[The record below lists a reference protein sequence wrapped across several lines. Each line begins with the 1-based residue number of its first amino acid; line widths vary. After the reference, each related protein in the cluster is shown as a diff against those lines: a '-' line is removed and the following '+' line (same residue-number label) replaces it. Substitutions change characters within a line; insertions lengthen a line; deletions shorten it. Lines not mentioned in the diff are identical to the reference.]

1 MKHFLFLNPVNV
13 FYAEVCTGLLQ
24 VMSFKGLFIV
34 LLSAWLSASGREG
47 EEFSVVFWNLENFF
61 DCKDSGTGPSDAEF
75 TPEGERRWTAGRYW
89 KKCNAVA
96 KTFMW
101 LAGRD
106 AGMPAVAGVAE
117 VEDRGVV
124 QSVLNGTL
132 LRKYD
137 YVTVHEDSPDP
148 RGIDVALIYRESM
161 FLKVSSKVLPVRE
174 DADGNP
180 FRTRDILHVC
190 LARKPDGE
198 RFHFLVNHHPSK
210 FGGAVQ
216 SGRRRLAAMSVMMRA
231 CDSLMSA
238 GETNIICMGDFN
250 DTPDGEA
257 FRIVDSRFENLGI
270 PLHERGKGTIRYRGK
285 WELIDMFIVSRE
297 ISARACMEICLP
309 DFLSVRDNA
318 HSGFRPLRTYTG
330 PRYSGGVS
338 DHAPIVLV
346 VKK

>member
-1 MKHFLFLNPVNV
+1 
-13 FYAEVCTGLLQ
+13 
-24 VMSFKGLFIV
+24 
-34 LLSAWLSASGREG
+34 
-47 EEFSVVFWNLENFF
+47 
-61 DCKDSGTGPSDAEF
+61 
-75 TPEGERRWTAGRYW
+75 
-89 KKCNAVA
+89 
-96 KTFMW
+96 
-101 LAGRD
+101 
-106 AGMPAVAGVAE
+106 
-117 VEDRGVV
+117 
-124 QSVLNGTL
+124 
-132 LRKYD
+132 
-137 YVTVHEDSPDP
+137 
-148 RGIDVALIYRESM
+148 
-161 FLKVSSKVLPVRE
+161 
-174 DADGNP
+174 
-180 FRTRDILHVC
+180 
-190 LARKPDGE
+190 
-198 RFHFLVNHHPSK
+198 
-210 FGGAVQ
+210 
-216 SGRRRLAAMSVMMRA
+216 MSVMMRA